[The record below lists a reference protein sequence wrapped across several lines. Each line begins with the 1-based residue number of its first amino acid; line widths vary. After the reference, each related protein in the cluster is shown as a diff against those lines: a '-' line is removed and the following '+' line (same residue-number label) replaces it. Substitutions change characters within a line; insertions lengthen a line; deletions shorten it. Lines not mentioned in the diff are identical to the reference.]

1 MKDRIQGWASIVL
14 GAAVVVLVAWLTMEQ
29 MGHARPRAA
38 SGDAGADAGASTNAN
53 ANANAG
59 DAGTGSGT
67 GTATA
72 TATVGGGNATGALD
86 TTGDGGFSLSGL
98 SGLLDAGAM
107 PSGAPRSVRLGVVLV
122 QFAGA
127 EGASSSARAKPD
139 ALKHALELADQART
153 DWKGAVKA
161 GDVGSSDDIGRIP
174 RGVLDHNTEL
184 VVFSL
189 EKDGISE
196 PLETPKGY
204 WIVRRVE

>member
-1 MKDRIQGWASIVL
+1 MRDRIQRWASIVL

-29 MGHARPRAA
+29 MGHARPRVE
-38 SGDAGADAGASTNAN
+38 SVDAGADAGAGVNAN
-53 ANANAG
+53 AS
-59 DAGTGSGT
+59 DAGTGT
-67 GTATA
+67 GTAMN
-72 TATVGGGNATGALD
+72 GGSGNPTGALD
-86 TTGDGGFSLSGL
+86 TTGDGGFSLTGL
-98 SGLLDAGAM
+98 SGLLDAGSM

-127 EGASSSARAKPD
+127 EGAPGSARAKPD
-139 ALKHALELADQART
+139 ALKHALELAEQAKS

-174 RGVLDHNTEL
+174 RGVLDHTTEL

-204 WIVRRVE
+204 WIVRRIE

>member
-1 MKDRIQGWASIVL
+1 VKERIQGWASIVL
-14 GAAVVVLVAWLTMEQ
+14 GAAVILLVGWLTIDQ
-29 MGHARPRAA
+29 MSRSHIHAEPL
-38 SGDAGADAGASTNAN
+38 DAGANGASTGTSA
-53 ANANAG
+53 
-59 DAGTGSGT
+59 DAGSSAA
-67 GTATA
+67 ATA
-72 TATVGGGNATGALD
+72 TDAGSSTVAGGAGGAGSTTGALD
-86 TTGDGGFSLSGL
+86 ATGDGGFSLAGL
-98 SGLLDAGAM
+98 NVLLDAGAM

-127 EGASSSARAKPD
+127 EGASNSARAKPD
-139 ALKHALELADQART
+139 ALKHALELAEQAKT

-161 GDVGSSDDIGRIP
+161 GDTGSSDDIGRIP
-174 RGVLDHNTEL
+174 RGVLDHTTEL

>member
-1 MKDRIQGWASIVL
+1 
-14 GAAVVVLVAWLTMEQ
+14 MEQ
-29 MGHARPRAA
+29 MGHARPRVVE
-38 SGDAGADAGASTNAN
+38 SADAAVEGGAGVNAN
-53 ANANAG
+53 ANANAN
-59 DAGTGSGT
+59 DAGTVTATTTSGGSGS
-67 GTATA
+67 
-72 TATVGGGNATGALD
+72 ATGALD
-86 TTGDGGFSLSGL
+86 TTGDGGFSMSGL

-127 EGASSSARAKPD
+127 EGASSTARAKPD
-139 ALKHALELADQART
+139 ALKHALELAEQAKT

-174 RGVLDHNTEL
+174 RGVLDHTTEL

-189 EKDGISE
+189 EKDGISA

>member
-1 MKDRIQGWASIVL
+1 MRDRIQGWASIVL
-14 GAAVVVLVAWLTMEQ
+14 GAAVVLLVGWLTMDQ
-29 MGHARPRAA
+29 MSRTHIHAEAV
-38 SGDAGADAGASTNAN
+38 DAGTDASAS

-59 DAGTGSGT
+59 AN
-67 GTATA
+67 
-72 TATVGGGNATGALD
+72 GNASANAADSGAGAGATTTGPLD
-86 TTGDGGFSLSGL
+86 TTGDGGFSLTGL
-98 SGLLDAGAM
+98 TNLLDAGSM
-107 PSGAPRSVRLGVVLV
+107 PAGAPRTVRLGVVLV

-139 ALKHALELADQART
+139 ALKHALELAEQAKT
-153 DWKGAVKA
+153 DWKAAVKA

-174 RGVLDHNTEL
+174 RGVLDHSTEV

>member
-14 GAAVVVLVAWLTMEQ
+14 GAAVIVLVGWLTMEQ
-29 MGHARPRAA
+29 MGHARPRVEG
-38 SGDAGADAGASTNAN
+38 GDAGADAGADASAS
-53 ANANAG
+53 ANAG
-59 DAGTGSGT
+59 ASASDAGAGTG
-67 GTATA
+67 
-72 TATVGGGNATGALD
+72 TVGNGTSALD

-127 EGASSSARAKPD
+127 EGASSSARAKPA
-139 ALKHALELADQART
+139 ALKHALELAEQAKT

-174 RGVLDHNTEL
+174 RGVLDHTTEL

-189 EKDGISE
+189 DKDGISE

>member
-1 MKDRIQGWASIVL
+1 VKDRIQRWASIIL
-14 GAAVVVLVAWLTMEQ
+14 GAAVIVLVGWLTMEQ
-29 MGHARPRAA
+29 LSHARIRGDVVDAGVDAAA
-38 SGDAGADAGASTNAN
+38 SVNANSGAS
-53 ANANAG
+53 
-59 DAGTGSGT
+59 DSGT
-67 GTATA
+67 AAATA
-72 TATVGGGNATGALD
+72 TGASANAGALD

-139 ALKHALELADQART
+139 ALKHALELAEQAKT

-174 RGVLDHNTEL
+174 RGVLDPHTEL

-204 WIVRRVE
+204 WIVRRAE

>member
-1 MKDRIQGWASIVL
+1 VKDRIQGWASIVL
-14 GAAVVVLVAWLTMEQ
+14 GAAVIVLVAWLTMEQ
-29 MGHARPRAA
+29 MGHARPRAE
-38 SGDAGADAGASTNAN
+38 SGEAGADAGANAN
-53 ANANAG
+53 
-59 DAGTGSGT
+59 DAGAGS

-72 TATVGGGNATGALD
+72 TATATAGSGNATGALD

-139 ALKHALELADQART
+139 ALKHALELADQAKT

>member
-1 MKDRIQGWASIVL
+1 VKDRIQGWASIVL

-29 MGHARPRAA
+29 MGHARPRAE
-38 SGDAGADAGASTNAN
+38 SMDAGADAGANAN
-53 ANANAG
+53 ANANAN
-59 DAGTGSGT
+59 DAGAGSS
-67 GTATA
+67 TATA
-72 TATVGGGNATGALD
+72 TAGSGNATGALD

-127 EGASSSARAKPD
+127 EGASSSARGKPD
-139 ALKHALELADQART
+139 ALKHALELAEQAKT
-153 DWKGAVKA
+153 DWKGAVRA